1 MMQADRIALA
11 ENGRESFVFQPT
23 TEAPASFPSL
33 FLPLPRSVIP
43 APLPLLWAEL
53 AAASE
58 IAQVFESQYVS

>member
-23 TEAPASFPSL
+23 TKAPPHSLPSL
-33 FLPLPRSVIP
+33 PLRCSVIP

-53 AAASE
+53 AE
-58 IAQVFESQYVS
+58 IALVVESQYVS